1 MREEKSSAKCLMGG
15 TSPQISGNKA
25 KIVDPELITPVQD
38 PALKKVP
45 NPDPVLCKKKMEL

>member
-25 KIVDPELITPVQD
+25 KIVDPELITARSGFEESSESGSGP
-38 PALKKVP
+38 L
-45 NPDPVLCKKKMEL
+45 